1 MIASG
6 QFETGSLIPESGT
19 YRVVHA
25 AHRLPSEVS
34 LVRGEKFPRCAKCSD
49 RVIFQLIRANSEKF
63 HYQPMALYEL
73 PVLDENE
80 S

>member
-6 QFETGSLIPESGT
+6 QFETGSLIPASGT
-19 YRVVHA
+19 YRVIHA

-34 LVRGEKFPRCAKCSD
+34 LVRGEKFPRCAKCSEA
-49 RVIFQLIRANSEKF
+49 VIFQLVRANSGKF
-63 HYQPMALYEL
+63 LYQPMAIYEL
-73 PVLDENE
+73 PVLEEDE